1 MRTGLNILWFILGGA
16 VAALCWYLA
25 AAVMALSIIGLPW
38 ARGCWEIG
46 TMNLHPFGRDIVSVD
61 ELSGR
66 AGAGDVLGLIANLLW
81 LPLGILL
88 AVLHV
93 LHGVAL
99 CCTIIGIP
107 FGLQGFKLAAICL
120 APVGKRVVL
129 REVAEAAR
137 RHGAWARLAS
147 YRSPRAST

>member
-1 MRTGLNILWFILGGA
+1 MRTGMNILWFILGGA
-16 VAALCWYLA
+16 IAALCWYLA
-25 AAVMALSIIGLPW
+25 AAIMALSIIGLPW

-61 ELSGR
+61 ELRGR
-66 AGAGDVLGLIANLLW
+66 IGAGEIIGLIANLIW
-81 LPLGILL
+81 LPFGIVL

-93 LHGVAL
+93 LHGAAL
-99 CCTIIGIP
+99 FCTIIGIP
-107 FGLQGFKLAAICL
+107 VALQSFKIAGISL

-137 RHGAWARLAS
+137 QRGAWARLAS
-147 YRSPRAST
+147 YR